1 MTDMSQEEI
10 EPTTTAGRGRHAGRS
25 RQQVTAARARRPAG
39 ALTSARGGRTKTKG
53 AARKAGSRA
62 VSARGKSATTGARAR
77 QGGLAAGSA
86 KGKAALSGR
95 RAGTRRA
102 RGSRAALS

>member
-1 MTDMSQEEI
+1 MTEMSQEEM
-10 EPTTTAGRGRHAGRS
+10 EPTVTTGRGRHAGRS

-62 VSARGKSATTGARAR
+62 VSARGKSATSGAR
-77 QGGLAAGSA
+77 AAGSA